1 MIRKA
6 LSPDH
11 YHPMHLAADGEDNL
25 FGFTHIDHCVD
36 TIRQSLM
43 CHSDISVLPFQWK
56 DHDQEVKIWGQI
68 PHVCRDFDRIT
79 EWAQANQFHGQFDPK
94 VHLTDDIVIPEFQ
107 LV

>member
-68 PHVCRDFDRIT
+68 T

-107 LV
+107 LD